1 VCVDLATAFE
11 LPIRHVFECG
21 NSLKPVNK
29 APSVGGKGG
38 GGCPYGFSRP
48 QEDTKVLEQF
58 LPGVGNIA
66 ELLAQT
72 TVGARPRR

>member
-1 VCVDLATAFE
+1 MASADRKKT
-11 LPIRHVFECG
+11 
-21 NSLKPVNK
+21 
-29 APSVGGKGG
+29 
-38 GGCPYGFSRP
+38 
-48 QEDTKVLEQF
+48 QKVLEQF